1 MSYNCIECGEKL
13 IKADKPKIVKS
24 ELGFSI
30 QIFPLVCK
38 KCNTEYIICD
48 ECHGVGYLKNKNG
61 IFDCPKC
68 LGMNVI
74 KI

>member
-30 QIFPLVCK
+30 QIFPFQILLIPSPGPHPV
-38 KCNTEYIICD
+38 
-48 ECHGVGYLKNKNG
+48 
-61 IFDCPKC
+61 PS
-68 LGMNVI
+68 
-74 KI
+74 